1 MYGTSLHSYA
11 AANCFRP
18 RCSAFDSFQKPS
30 TFCILQYSRISV
42 DILSNLSC
50 MSLGKNRCFRSM
62 NHIAAKLS
70 KLSLSRHWQASSRTR
85 GVLSRTRLASRLL
98 TNAVQF
104 LALPIWQ
111 NQTSLVSDRARWR
124 WGQGGNPPT
133 DFLTLFP
140 LSPPYFTPWQLPHL
154 LPPPASLR
162 EAKLCSVMVIH
173 IPLKTDQT
181 LPS

>member
-85 GVLSRTRLASRLL
+85 GVLSRTRLASRLP
-98 TNAVQF
+98 TVAVQF
-104 LALPIWQ
+104 LTRPIRRDR
-111 NQTSLVSDRARWR
+111 TSLVSMAALSF
-124 WGQGGNPPT
+124 GGSKAESR
-133 DFLTLFP
+133 LSEAP
-140 LSPPYFTPWQLPHL
+140 LQPHF
-154 LPPPASLR
+154 R
-162 EAKLCSVMVIH
+162 GTQFRGAKRRMPKH
-173 IPLKTDQT
+173 ATFRRR
-181 LPS
+181 